1 MKVLIA
7 DDSLTIRMM
16 LKSLLKQVDIT
27 DVVEAGDG
35 AQALELVKQGPI
47 DLLLLDIHM
56 PQMDG
61 LSCLAELRKQ
71 PATASLPV
79 IMVSSD
85 ALPEQM
91 ARAKQ
96 LNATAY
102 IRKPFRVEA
111 LREALA
117 AATGKSDAQKPASL

>member
-16 LKSLLKQVDIT
+16 LKSLLKQIEIT
-27 DVVEAGDG
+27 DVAEAGDG
-35 AQALELVKQGPI
+35 AQALELVGKGSV

-61 LSCLAELRKQ
+61 LQCLAEVRKQ
-71 PATASLPV
+71 PATARLPV
-79 IMVSSD
+79 IIVSSD
-85 ALPEQM
+85 ASPEQM
-91 ARAKQ
+91 ARARE
-96 LNATAY
+96 LGATAY

-111 LREALA
+111 LRDALTA
-117 AATGKSDAQKPASL
+117 AVVRPADQKPASA